1 MKRVPNVT
9 LCFKMSFSNFKFNQ
23 KTTDI
28 FRPNKS
34 GLKLKFEIPRFSG
47 DKIELKQ
54 TFSILFGHIISDLK
68 SEFRDLKISDLKFP
82 T

>member
-1 MKRVPNVT
+1 M
-9 LCFKMSFSNFKFNQ
+9 F
-23 KTTDI
+23 
-28 FRPNKS
+28 FRLNKS
-34 GLKLKFEIPRFSG
+34 GLKFEISSFSG

-82 T
+82 TSDFRLKVGIL

>member
-1 MKRVPNVT
+1 M
-9 LCFKMSFSNFKFNQ
+9 F
-23 KTTDI
+23 
-28 FRPNKS
+28 FRLNKS
-34 GLKLKFEIPRFSG
+34 GLKFEISSFSG

-82 T
+82 TSELRLKVVILQFENYNFKITTSKLQL

>member
-1 MKRVPNVT
+1 M
-9 LCFKMSFSNFKFNQ
+9 F
-23 KTTDI
+23 
-28 FRPNKS
+28 FRLNKS
-34 GLKLKFEIPRFSG
+34 GLKFEISSFSG

-82 T
+82 TSDFRLKVVILQFENYDFTFTTSKLRL